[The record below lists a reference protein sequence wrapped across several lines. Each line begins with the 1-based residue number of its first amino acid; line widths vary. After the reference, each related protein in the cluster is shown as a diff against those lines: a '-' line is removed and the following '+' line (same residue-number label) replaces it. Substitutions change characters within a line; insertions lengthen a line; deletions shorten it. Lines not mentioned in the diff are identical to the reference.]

1 VTPES
6 IRDMAARHGI
16 NATDEGID
24 DVAPPPSAD
33 DVKDIDLA
41 RHIER
46 ARESYRTPEQPPRP
60 CEACEHRQ
68 ADGVCACMD
77 RRVDRNGTCSE
88 FKSRAAA
95 QRPIEEELA
104 AIAAEVPREEWASVA
119 DPGDHP
125 IQRES
130 SIAPA
135 AREAM
140 EMVVQYMRSCGQS
153 IPAEATCRHQAE
165 RAIRLAV
172 NSATAE
178 KDAEIER
185 LRAKLANAETMSNAV
200 ELTRRDE
207 RAERDRLKAE
217 LAEARKAALME
228 VAEFAERMAKRHG
241 AWAKQGARPGVE
253 QHVGAQAALSL
264 MSKESRRMAEADNAG
279 VNHRPPWLQ
288 RMVDSAGAA
297 EAETPPRPFRTDP
310 T

>member
-1 VTPES
+1 MTPES

-104 AIAAEVPREEWASVA
+104 VIAAEVPREEWASVA

-185 LRAKLANAETMSNAV
+185 LRSVWCERHVIEAGSGACPCCASVEVTHLRCQLAET
-200 ELTRRDE
+200 E
-207 RAERDRLKAE
+207 K
-217 LAEARKAALME
+217 
-228 VAEFAERMAKRHG
+228 
-241 AWAKQGARPGVE
+241 
-253 QHVGAQAALSL
+253 
-264 MSKESRRMAEADNAG
+264 
-279 VNHRPPWLQ
+279 
-288 RMVDSAGAA
+288 
-297 EAETPPRPFRTDP
+297 ETPDGQ
-310 T
+310 